1 MEGDLSMLF
10 NNRVGALSPL
20 DFHVLRQIHETG
32 IQHVTLE
39 LARTDDS
46 AKEIEDM
53 LNMNKLI
60 PIAVRLPAVFKL
72 GYQKIDLVALGNLF
86 DRLAIACRDQRLS
99 IILETTTVALGDIF
113 DYFETK
119 PGDFK
124 ALHDFKE
131 VSVKHIIELC
141 HEIKKLAEIRG
152 LNVLIENAPMG
163 GKHYFELGQE
173 RIYPVLRT
181 PRHLIKIATETGI
194 NLCFHT
200 GNARISSNVLQYMKR
215 SRSLFAAA
223 TEEEVLSSPSDWLE
237 FFKEIS
243 PYVKQIHLSDSL
255 SWGDTA
261 HSNNIPFRQ
270 DHVHELLRFADLLK
284 DPMIPVILHL
294 RQENIE
300 KTDETYF
307 KQMIRTLKGL
317 KIG

>member
-1 MEGDLSMLF
+1 MLF
-10 NNRVGALSPL
+10 KNKVGALTPL
-20 DFHVLRQIHETG
+20 DFHALRHLNEMG
-32 IQHVTLE
+32 MQHVTLE
-39 LARTDDS
+39 LTRSDDS

-53 LNMNKLI
+53 LSINKLV
-60 PIAVRLPAVFKL
+60 PIAVRLPAIFKL
-72 GYQKIDLVALGNLF
+72 GYQKIDLAALGQLF
-86 DRLAIACRDQRLS
+86 DRLTAACPGQKLS

-131 VSVKHIIELC
+131 VSVSHIIELC
-141 HEIKKLAEIRG
+141 HDIKKLAEPRG

-163 GKHYFELGQE
+163 GKHFFELGQE

-181 PRHLIKIATETGI
+181 PRHLIKIAKETGI
-194 NLCFHT
+194 SICFHT

-223 TEEEVLSSPSDWLE
+223 TEEEVLSSPPDWLE

-255 SWGDTA
+255 SWGDTS

-270 DHVHELLRFADLLK
+270 EHVHELLRFADLLK

-294 RQENIE
+294 RQEGIE
-300 KTDETYF
+300 KIDESYF
-307 KQMIRTLKGL
+307 NQMIRTLKGL